1 MDSLDSLER
10 LPEIPEIPAVQPG
23 LIRRISRLPGHIIR
37 KTGRGIRSVY
47 RAILYVLVW
56 IWYEF
61 GYWFRLFLYTS
72 RRFLRIE
79 MYLSLLGALWFFG
92 WILTNNRADNM
103 NHLLHYGYIYF
114 TVVMVLL
121 CMNLLPRER
130 DENTLEII
138 WSQPMRRG
146 PMIAMQLTTVSI
158 WVFALSVFVVLFFGY
173 FGSYSEGRMIAILF
187 LLTTS
192 FTVGAITVLVSTLC
206 LHGIATGLVTLLILG
221 THFYWLSPLGPIDL
235 FYNPIPLPGYQTRPM
250 MMGSLIFNR
259 VITLVLAGFAL
270 DYLFRRLRQTAK
282 WFT

>member
-1 MDSLDSLER
+1 MDSLDQLER
-10 LPEIPEIPAVQPG
+10 LPELPAVRPG
-23 LIRRISRLPGHIIR
+23 LIRRIARLPGHFIR

-47 RAILYVLVW
+47 RAVLVALVW
-56 IWYEF
+56 LWLEF
-61 GYWFRLFLYTS
+61 GYWLRLFFYTS

-79 MYLSLLGALWFFG
+79 MYLSLVGAFVFFG
-92 WILTNNRADNM
+92 WIQTNNRADNM
-103 NHLLHYGYIYF
+103 NHLLHYCYIYF

-130 DENTLEII
+130 DENTLEIL

-158 WVFALSVFVVLFFGY
+158 WVFLLSLFVVFFFGY
-173 FGSYSEGRMIAILF
+173 FGSYLEGRTIALLF

-221 THFYWLSPLGPIDL
+221 AHFYWLSPLGPIDL
-235 FYNPIPLPGYQTRPM
+235 FYNPIPLPGFRSRPP
-250 MMGSLIFNR
+250 MMGSMIFNR
-259 VITLVLAGFAL
+259 VITLVLAGFVL
-270 DYLFRRLRQTAK
+270 DYLFRRLRQTAR

>member
-1 MDSLDSLER
+1 MDSLDQLER
-10 LPEIPEIPAVQPG
+10 LPELPAVRPG
-23 LIRRISRLPGHIIR
+23 LIRRIVRLPGHAIR
-37 KTGRGIRSVY
+37 KTGRGIRGVY
-47 RAILYVLVW
+47 RALLFVLVW
-56 IWYEF
+56 CWLEF
-61 GYWFRLFLYTS
+61 GYWLRLFLYTS

-79 MYLSLLGALWFFG
+79 MYLSLLGALLFFG
-92 WILTNNRADNM
+92 WILTNNRAGNM

-130 DENTLEII
+130 DDNTLEIL

-146 PMIAMQLTTVSI
+146 PLIVMQLTTVSI
-158 WVFALSVFVVLFFGY
+158 WVFVLSLFVVFFFGY
-173 FGSYSEGRMIAILF
+173 FGSYMEGRMIAILF

-221 THFYWLSPLGPIDL
+221 AHFYWLSPLGPIDL
-235 FYNPIPLPGYQTRPM
+235 FYNPIPLPGSQERQM
-250 MMGSLIFNR
+250 FMGSMIFNR
-259 VITLVLAGFAL
+259 VITLVLAGFVL
-270 DYLFRRLRQTAK
+270 DYLFRRLRQTAR